1 MDVSQRDALF
11 ARETLWLWL
20 GLFLIVVAVP
30 FSIMRVGPLPSFFL
44 EAGSLLGCLALVAL
58 TLFSGCLKTRIP
70 AASYYFA
77 ALAIFWAAQARIM
90 QLTYIGMS
98 DMVAW
103 TFTILVLLCW
113 ACHGWM
119 VRLGTE
125 RAMSILAGVLLL
137 GAVLQAAVGWLQYA
151 DLASKFHG
159 VLMYRK
165 GIVEGQLAQRNHFAH
180 YLMWGVL
187 AAGWLWAQRRLAWF
201 VAVPLMLFVA
211 ATMGLTG
218 SRTIFGYV
226 LAMLVL
232 LPLYRL
238 FSGRLSTRAVWGLG
252 LAAVIVL
259 LGQFAV
265 EPVLDLF
272 REGTITS
279 AADRISS
286 GSQIAGSGR
295 GYEWQKAWQIFLS
308 APWFGHGW
316 GSYPLYGFLTNVY
329 PTTFRPYETNV
340 LFTHSHN
347 SFLNLLAEMG
357 IVGTALVL
365 LGMAWAIRGCF
376 QRANAPTGVLILALI
391 SVSLVHSTLEYPL
404 WYVYFLSIFAL
415 FIGFAPAAAS
425 EQAQSSGSLKTRA
438 ADVRPSKMV
447 YAAVAVATALLSAGI
462 VYNAVVYQELRQF
475 SGSGGSTAQQAK
487 NIAGLQRIAR
497 RNALFRYYAHFQLIN
512 HFDPN
517 SKTMPEWAK
526 AAADSLQYRPYA
538 NAQRY
543 AFAAYRAGNIQA
555 ARDWMMLMYHYYPTK
570 FSAYASPIM
579 DSDYYPQLQADF
591 SAQCRAYYA
600 SVQQIPICVQ
610 ATPPKP
616 AIEDVLN
623 RMRAMQ
629 GKGASKKD

>member
-1 MDVSQRDALF
+1 MDVSQRNALF
-11 ARETLWLWL
+11 ARETLPLWL

-44 EAGSLLGCLALVAL
+44 EAGSLLGCLALLAL
-58 TLFSGCLKTRIP
+58 TLFSGCLKARPP
-70 AASYYFA
+70 AASYYFM
-77 ALAIFWAAQARIM
+77 ALAVFWAAQARIM
-90 QLTYIGMS
+90 QLAYVGMS
-98 DMVAW
+98 DMAAW
-103 TFTILVLLCW
+103 TFVILALLCW
-113 ACHGWM
+113 ACRGWM

-125 RAMSILAGVLLL
+125 RAVSILAGVLLL

-151 DLASKFHG
+151 DLAGKFHG

-201 VAVPLMLFVA
+201 FAVPLMLFVA

-226 LAMLVL
+226 LAMLML

-238 FSGRLSTRAVWGLG
+238 FSGCLSTRTVWGLG
-252 LAAVIVL
+252 LAAALVL

-308 APWFGHGW
+308 APWFGYGW

-329 PTTFRPYETNV
+329 PTTFRPYETDV

-365 LGMAWAIRGCF
+365 LGMVWAIRGCF
-376 QRANAPTGVLILALI
+376 QRQNAPAGVFILALI
-391 SVSLVHSTLEYPL
+391 AVSLVHSTLEYPL
-404 WYVYFLSIFAL
+404 WYIYLLSIFAL
-415 FIGFAPAAAS
+415 FLGFAPASTKAS
-425 EQAQSSGSLKTRA
+425 AQPALGSLKII
-438 ADVRPSKMV
+438 
-447 YAAVAVATALLSAGI
+447 YAATALATVLLSAGI
-462 VYNAVVYQELRQF
+462 VYMATVYQDLRRF
-475 SGSGGSTAQQAK
+475 SASGETTAQQAK

-497 RNALFRYYAHFQLIN
+497 HNAMLRYYAHFQLIS
-512 HFDPN
+512 HFNP
-517 SKTMPEWAK
+517 SSATVPQWAAE
-526 AAADSLQYRPYA
+526 AAQSLQYRPYA

-570 FSAYASPIM
+570 FSTYSSPIM
-579 DSDYYPQLQADF
+579 ESPYYPQLQADF
-591 SAQCRAYYA
+591 TAQCRAYYA
-600 SVQQIPICVQ
+600 SVEQIPICAQ
-610 ATPPKP
+610 ATPAKP
-616 AIEDVLN
+616 AIEDVLHN
-623 RMRAMQ
+623 MRAMR
-629 GKGASKKD
+629 GSGASGE

>member
-1 MDVSQRDALF
+1 MDVSQRNALF
-11 ARETLWLWL
+11 ARETLPLWL
-20 GLFLIVVAVP
+20 GLFLIVVAAP

-44 EAGSLLGCLALVAL
+44 EVGSLLGCLALLAL
-58 TLFSGCLKTRIP
+58 TLFSGCLKARPP
-70 AASYYFA
+70 AASYYFV
-77 ALAIFWAAQARIM
+77 ALAVFWAAQARIM
-90 QLTYIGMS
+90 QLAYVGMS
-98 DMVAW
+98 DMAAW
-103 TFTILVLLCW
+103 TFVILALLCW
-113 ACHGWM
+113 ACRGWM

-125 RAMSILAGVLLL
+125 RAVSILAGVLLL

-151 DLASKFHG
+151 DLAGEFDG
-159 VLMYRK
+159 MLMYRQ
-165 GIVEGQLAQRNHFAH
+165 GVVEGQLAQRNHFAH
-180 YLMWGVL
+180 YLMWGML

-226 LAMLVL
+226 LAMLML

-238 FSGRLSTRAVWGLG
+238 FSGCLSTRTVWGLG
-252 LAAVIVL
+252 LAAALVL

-308 APWFGHGW
+308 APWFGYGW

-329 PTTFRPYETNV
+329 PTTFRSYETDV

-365 LGMAWAIRGCF
+365 LGMVWAIRGCF
-376 QRANAPTGVLILALI
+376 QRQNAPAGVFILALI
-391 SVSLVHSTLEYPL
+391 AVSLVHSTLEYPL
-404 WYVYFLSIFAL
+404 WYIYLLSIFAL
-415 FIGFAPAAAS
+415 FLGFAPASTKAP
-425 EQAQSSGSLKTRA
+425 AQPTLGSLKII
-438 ADVRPSKMV
+438 
-447 YAAVAVATALLSAGI
+447 YAATASATVLLSAGI
-462 VYNAVVYQELRQF
+462 VYMATVYQDLRQF
-475 SGSGGSTAQQAK
+475 SDGSNDAVQQAK

-497 RNALFRYYAHFQLIN
+497 HNAMLRYYAHFQLIS
-512 HFDPN
+512 HFDP
-517 SKTMPEWAK
+517 SSATVPQWAAE
-526 AAADSLQYRPYA
+526 AAQSLQYRPYA
-538 NAQRY
+538 NAHRY
-543 AFAAYRAGNIQA
+543 AFVAYRAGNIQA

-570 FSAYASPIM
+570 FSTYSSPIM
-579 DSDYYPQLQADF
+579 ESPYYPQLQADF
-591 SAQCRAYYA
+591 TAQCRAYYA
-600 SVQQIPICVQ
+600 SVEQIPICAQ
-610 ATPPKP
+610 ATPAKP
-616 AIEDVLN
+616 EIEDVLHN
-623 RMRAMQ
+623 MRAMR
-629 GKGASKKD
+629 GSEVSGE

>member
-1 MDVSQRDALF
+1 MDVSQRNALF
-11 ARETLWLWL
+11 ARETLPLWL

-44 EAGSLLGCLALVAL
+44 EAGSLLGCLALLAL
-58 TLFSGCLKTRIP
+58 TLFSGCLKAHPP
-70 AASYYFA
+70 AASYYFM
-77 ALAIFWAAQARIM
+77 ALAVFWAAQARIM
-90 QLTYIGMS
+90 QLVYVGMS
-98 DMVAW
+98 DMAAW
-103 TFTILVLLCW
+103 TFAILALLCW
-113 ACHGWM
+113 ACRGWM

-125 RAMSILAGVLLL
+125 RAVSILAGVLLL

-151 DLASKFHG
+151 DLAGKFHG

-226 LAMLVL
+226 LAMLML

-238 FSGRLSTRAVWGLG
+238 FSGCLSTRTVWGLG
-252 LAAVIVL
+252 LAAALVL

-308 APWFGHGW
+308 APWFGYGW

-329 PTTFRPYETNV
+329 PTTFRPYETDV

-365 LGMAWAIRGCF
+365 LGMVWAIRGCF
-376 QRANAPTGVLILALI
+376 QRQNAPAGVFMLALI
-391 SVSLVHSTLEYPL
+391 AVSLVHSTLEYPL
-404 WYVYFLSIFAL
+404 WYIYLLSIFAL
-415 FIGFAPAAAS
+415 FLGFAPAYAKAS
-425 EQAQSSGSLKTRA
+425 AQPALGSLKII
-438 ADVRPSKMV
+438 
-447 YAAVAVATALLSAGI
+447 YAATALATVLLSAGI
-462 VYNAVVYQELRQF
+462 VYMATVYQDLRRF
-475 SGSGGSTAQQAK
+475 SASGETTAQQAK

-497 RNALFRYYAHFQLIN
+497 HNAMLRYYAHFQLIS
-512 HFDPN
+512 HFDP
-517 SKTMPEWAK
+517 SSATVPQWATE
-526 AAADSLQYRPYA
+526 AAQSLQYRPYA

-555 ARDWMMLMYHYYPTK
+555 ARDWMVLMYHYYPTK
-570 FSAYASPIM
+570 FSAYSSPIM
-579 DSDYYPQLQADF
+579 ESPYYPQLQADF
-591 SAQCRAYYA
+591 TAQCRAYYA
-600 SVQQIPICVQ
+600 SVEQIPICAQ
-610 ATPPKP
+610 ATPVKP
-616 AIEDVLN
+616 AIEDVLHN
-623 RMRAMQ
+623 MRAMRES
-629 GKGASKKD
+629 GASRK

>member
-1 MDVSQRDALF
+1 MDLSQRDTLF
-11 ARETLWLWL
+11 TRETLPLWL
-20 GLFLIVVAVP
+20 GLFLIAVAVP

-44 EAGSLLGCLALVAL
+44 EAGSLLGGLILVAL
-58 TLFSGCLKTRIP
+58 TLFSGCLKTRPP
-70 AASYYFA
+70 AASYYFV
-77 ALAIFWAAQARIM
+77 ALAVFWAAQARVM
-90 QLTYIGMS
+90 QLVYTGMS

-103 TFTILVLLCW
+103 TFAILALLCW
-113 ACHGWM
+113 ACRGWM
-119 VRLGTE
+119 ARLGAE
-125 RAMSILAGVLLL
+125 RALSVLAGTLLL
-137 GAVLQAAVGWLQYA
+137 GAVLQAMVGWLQYT
-151 DLASKFHG
+151 DLAGKFHG

-180 YLMWGVL
+180 YLMWGML

-201 VAVPLMLFVA
+201 VAVPLMLLIA

-226 LAMLVL
+226 LAMAVL

-238 FSGRLSTRAVWGLG
+238 FSGCLSTRTVWGLG
-252 LAAVIVL
+252 LAAALVL

-376 QRANAPTGVLILALI
+376 QRANAPAGVLILALI

-415 FIGFAPAAAS
+415 FIGFAPATAS
-425 EQAQSSGSLKTRA
+425 EQAQASGSLKTCA

-447 YAAVAVATALLSAGI
+447 YAAVAVTTALLSAGI

-517 SKTMPEWAK
+517 SKTMPEWAT

-610 ATPPKP
+610 AAPPKP

-623 RMRAMQ
+623 KMRAMQ

>member
-1 MDVSQRDALF
+1 MDVSQRNALF
-11 ARETLWLWL
+11 ARETLPLWL

-44 EAGSLLGCLALVAL
+44 EAGSLLGCLALLAL
-58 TLFSGCLKTRIP
+58 TLFSGCLKARPP
-70 AASYYFA
+70 AASYYFM
-77 ALAIFWAAQARIM
+77 ALAVFWAAQARIM
-90 QLTYIGMS
+90 QLAYVGMS
-98 DMVAW
+98 DMAAW
-103 TFTILVLLCW
+103 TFAILALLCW
-113 ACHGWM
+113 ACRGWM

-125 RAMSILAGVLLL
+125 RAVSILAGVLLL

-151 DLASKFHG
+151 DLAGKFHG

-226 LAMLVL
+226 LAMLML

-238 FSGRLSTRAVWGLG
+238 FSGCLSTRTVWGLG
-252 LAAVIVL
+252 LAAALVL

-308 APWFGHGW
+308 APWFGYGW

-329 PTTFRPYETNV
+329 PTTFRPYETDV

-357 IVGTALVL
+357 IAGTALVL
-365 LGMAWAIRGCF
+365 LGMVWAIRGCF
-376 QRANAPTGVLILALI
+376 QRQNAPAGVFMLALI
-391 SVSLVHSTLEYPL
+391 AVSLVHSTLEYPL
-404 WYVYFLSIFAL
+404 WYIYLLSIFAL
-415 FIGFAPAAAS
+415 FLGFAPASAKAS
-425 EQAQSSGSLKTRA
+425 AQPALGSLKII
-438 ADVRPSKMV
+438 
-447 YAAVAVATALLSAGI
+447 YAATALATVLLSAGI
-462 VYNAVVYQELRQF
+462 VYMATVYQDLRRF
-475 SGSGGSTAQQAK
+475 SDGSNDAAQQAK

-497 RNALFRYYAHFQLIN
+497 HNAMLRYYAHFQLIS
-512 HFDPN
+512 HFDP
-517 SKTMPEWAK
+517 SSATVPQWAAE
-526 AAADSLQYRPYA
+526 AAQSLQYRPYA

-570 FSAYASPIM
+570 FSTYSSPIM
-579 DSDYYPQLQADF
+579 ESPYYPQLQADF
-591 SAQCRAYYA
+591 TAQCRAYYA
-600 SVQQIPICVQ
+600 SVEQIPICAQ
-610 ATPPKP
+610 ATPAKP
-616 AIEDVLN
+616 AIEDVLHN
-623 RMRAMQ
+623 MRAMR
-629 GKGASKKD
+629 GSGASGE

>member
-1 MDVSQRDALF
+1 MDVSQRNALF
-11 ARETLWLWL
+11 ARETLPLWL

-44 EAGSLLGCLALVAL
+44 EAGSLLGCLALLAL
-58 TLFSGCLKTRIP
+58 TLFSGCLKAHPP
-70 AASYYFA
+70 AASYYFM
-77 ALAIFWAAQARIM
+77 ALAVFWAAQARIM
-90 QLTYIGMS
+90 QLVYVGMS
-98 DMVAW
+98 DMAAW
-103 TFTILVLLCW
+103 TFAILALLCW
-113 ACHGWM
+113 ACRGWM

-125 RAMSILAGVLLL
+125 RAVSILAGVLLL

-151 DLASKFHG
+151 DLAGKFHG

-165 GIVEGQLAQRNHFAH
+165 GIVEGQLAQRNHFSH

-226 LAMLVL
+226 LAMLML

-238 FSGRLSTRAVWGLG
+238 FSGCLSTRTVWGLG
-252 LAAVIVL
+252 LAAALVL

-308 APWFGHGW
+308 APWFGYGW

-329 PTTFRPYETNV
+329 PTTFRPYETDV

-365 LGMAWAIRGCF
+365 LGMVWAIRGCF
-376 QRANAPTGVLILALI
+376 QRQNAPAGVFMLALI
-391 SVSLVHSTLEYPL
+391 AVSLVHSTLEYPL
-404 WYVYFLSIFAL
+404 WYIYLLSIFAL
-415 FIGFAPAAAS
+415 FLGFAPAYAKAS
-425 EQAQSSGSLKTRA
+425 AQPALGSLKII
-438 ADVRPSKMV
+438 
-447 YAAVAVATALLSAGI
+447 YAATALATVLLSAGI
-462 VYNAVVYQELRQF
+462 VYMATVYQDLRRF
-475 SGSGGSTAQQAK
+475 SASGETTAQQAK

-497 RNALFRYYAHFQLIN
+497 HNAMLRYYAHFQLIS
-512 HFDPN
+512 HFDP
-517 SKTMPEWAK
+517 SSATVPQWATE
-526 AAADSLQYRPYA
+526 AAQSLQYRPYA

-555 ARDWMMLMYHYYPTK
+555 ARDWMVLMYHYYPTK
-570 FSAYASPIM
+570 FSAYSSPIM
-579 DSDYYPQLQADF
+579 ESPYYPQLQADF
-591 SAQCRAYYA
+591 TAQCRAYYA
-600 SVQQIPICVQ
+600 SVEQIPICAQ
-610 ATPPKP
+610 ATPAKP
-616 AIEDVLN
+616 AIEDVLHN
-623 RMRAMQ
+623 MRAMRES
-629 GKGASKKD
+629 GASRK

>member
-1 MDVSQRDALF
+1 MDLSQRDTLF
-11 ARETLWLWL
+11 TRETLPLWL
-20 GLFLIVVAVP
+20 GLFLIAVAVP

-44 EAGSLLGCLALVAL
+44 EAGSLLGGLILVAL
-58 TLFSGCLKTRIP
+58 TLFSGCLKTRPP
-70 AASYYFA
+70 AASYYFV
-77 ALAIFWAAQARIM
+77 ALAVFWAAQARVM
-90 QLTYIGMS
+90 QLVYTGMS

-103 TFTILVLLCW
+103 TFAILALLCW
-113 ACHGWM
+113 ACRGWM
-119 VRLGTE
+119 ARLGAE
-125 RAMSILAGVLLL
+125 RALSVLAGTLLL
-137 GAVLQAAVGWLQYA
+137 GAVLQAMVGWLQYT
-151 DLASKFHG
+151 DLAGKFHG

-180 YLMWGVL
+180 YLMWGML

-201 VAVPLMLFVA
+201 VAVPLILLIA

-226 LAMLVL
+226 LAMAVL

-238 FSGRLSTRAVWGLG
+238 FSGCLSTRTVWGLG
-252 LAAVIVL
+252 LAAALVL

-329 PTTFRPYETNV
+329 PTTFRPYETDV

-365 LGMAWAIRGCF
+365 LGMLWAIRGCF
-376 QRANAPTGVLILALI
+376 QRANAPAGVLILALI

-415 FIGFAPAAAS
+415 FIGFAPATAS
-425 EQAQSSGSLKTRA
+425 EQAQASGSLKTCA

-447 YAAVAVATALLSAGI
+447 YAAVAVTTALLSAGI

-517 SKTMPEWAK
+517 SKTMPEWAT

-600 SVQQIPICVQ
+600 SVQQIPLCAQ
-610 ATPPKP
+610 AAPPKP

>member
-1 MDVSQRDALF
+1 MDCSERKVLF
-11 ARETLWLWL
+11 SRETLPLWL
-20 GLFLIVVAVP
+20 GLFVIVVAAP

-44 EAGSLLGCLALVAL
+44 EAGSLLGCLILVAF
-58 TLFSGCLKTRIP
+58 TLLSGSLKTRIP
-70 AASYYFA
+70 AASYYFVT
-77 ALAIFWAAQARIM
+77 LAIFWAAQARMM

-98 DMVAW
+98 DMAAW
-103 TFTILVLLCW
+103 TFAILALLCW
-113 ACHGWM
+113 ACRGW
-119 VRLGTE
+119 VARLGAE
-125 RAMSILAGVLLL
+125 RAVSVLAGVLLL
-137 GAVLQAAVGWLQYA
+137 GAVLQAMVGWLQYT
-151 DLASKFHG
+151 DLAGKFHG

-180 YLMWGVL
+180 YLMWGML

-201 VAVPLMLFVA
+201 VAVPLMLLIA

-238 FSGRLSTRAVWGLG
+238 FSGCLSTRAVWGLG
-252 LAAVIVL
+252 LAAAIVL

-329 PTTFRPYETNV
+329 PTTFRPYETDV

-365 LGMAWAIRGCF
+365 LGMLWAIRGCF
-376 QRANAPTGVLILALI
+376 QRANAPVGVFILALM

-404 WYVYFLSIFAL
+404 WYIYFLSIFAL
-415 FIGFAPAAAS
+415 FIGFAPASAKTPPAPL
-425 EQAQSSGSLKTRA
+425 SSGSLKT
-438 ADVRPSKMV
+438 V
-447 YAAVAVATALLSAGI
+447 YAATALAIALLSAGI
-462 VYNAVVYQELRQF
+462 VYTATVYQDLRQF
-475 SGSGGSTAQQAK
+475 SASGGSTAQQAK

-497 RNALFRYYAHFQLIN
+497 HNAMLRYYAHFQLIS
-512 HFDPN
+512 HFDPG
-517 SKTMPEWAK
+517 SATVPPWAEE
-526 AAADSLQYRPYA
+526 AAESLRYRPYA

-543 AFAAYRAGNIQA
+543 AFAAYRAGKIQA
-555 ARDWMMLMYHYYPTK
+555 ARDWMILMYHYYPSK
-570 FSAYASPIM
+570 FSAYASQIM
-579 DSDYYPQLQADF
+579 DSPYYPQLQADF
-591 SAQCRAYYA
+591 TAQCRAYYA
-600 SVQQIPICVQ
+600 SVEQIPICAQ
-610 ATPPKP
+610 AAPAKP
-616 AIEDVLN
+616 AIEDVLKN
-623 RMRAMQ
+623 LRAMR
-629 GKGASKKD
+629 GSGASNIQK

>member
-1 MDVSQRDALF
+1 MA
-11 ARETLWLWL
+11 
-20 GLFLIVVAVP
+20 
-30 FSIMRVGPLPSFFL
+30 
-44 EAGSLLGCLALVAL
+44 
-58 TLFSGCLKTRIP
+58 
-70 AASYYFA
+70 
-77 ALAIFWAAQARIM
+77 
-90 QLTYIGMS
+90 
-98 DMVAW
+98 AW
-103 TFTILVLLCW
+103 TFVILALLCW
-113 ACHGWM
+113 ACCGWM

-125 RAMSILAGVLLL
+125 RAVSILAGVLLL

-151 DLASKFHG
+151 DLAGKFHG

-226 LAMLVL
+226 LAMLML

-238 FSGRLSTRAVWGLG
+238 FSGCLSTRTVWGLG
-252 LAAVIVL
+252 LAAALVL

-308 APWFGHGW
+308 APWFGYGW

-329 PTTFRPYETNV
+329 PTTFRPYETDV

-365 LGMAWAIRGCF
+365 LGMVWAIRGCF
-376 QRANAPTGVLILALI
+376 QRQNAPAGVFILALI
-391 SVSLVHSTLEYPL
+391 AVSLVHSTLEYPL
-404 WYVYFLSIFAL
+404 WYIYLLSIFAL
-415 FIGFAPAAAS
+415 FLGFAPASTKAP
-425 EQAQSSGSLKTRA
+425 AQPTLGSLKII
-438 ADVRPSKMV
+438 
-447 YAAVAVATALLSAGI
+447 YAATALATVLLSAGI
-462 VYNAVVYQELRQF
+462 VYMATVYQDLRRF
-475 SGSGGSTAQQAK
+475 SASGETTAQQAK

-497 RNALFRYYAHFQLIN
+497 HNAMLRYYAHFQLIS
-512 HFDPN
+512 HFDP
-517 SKTMPEWAK
+517 SSATVPQWAAE
-526 AAADSLQYRPYA
+526 AAQSLQYRPYA

-555 ARDWMMLMYHYYPTK
+555 ARDWMVLMYHYYPTK
-570 FSAYASPIM
+570 FSTYSSPIM
-579 DSDYYPQLQADF
+579 ESPYYPQLQADF
-591 SAQCRAYYA
+591 TAQCRAYYA
-600 SVQQIPICVQ
+600 SVEQIPICAQ
-610 ATPPKP
+610 ATPAKP
-616 AIEDVLN
+616 AIEDVLHN
-623 RMRAMQ
+623 MRAMR
-629 GKGASKKD
+629 GSGASGE

>member
-1 MDVSQRDALF
+1 MDCSERKVLF
-11 ARETLWLWL
+11 SRETLPLWL
-20 GLFLIVVAVP
+20 GLFVIVVAAP

-44 EAGSLLGCLALVAL
+44 EAGSLLGCLILVAF
-58 TLFSGCLKTRIP
+58 TLLSGSLKTRIP

-77 ALAIFWAAQARIM
+77 ALAIFWAAQARMM

-98 DMVAW
+98 DMAAW
-103 TFTILVLLCW
+103 TFAILALLCW
-113 ACHGWM
+113 ACRGW
-119 VRLGTE
+119 VARLGTE
-125 RAMSILAGVLLL
+125 RALSILAAVLLV
-137 GAVLQAAVGWLQYA
+137 GAALQATVGWLQYA
-151 DLASKFHG
+151 DLADKFG
-159 VLMYRK
+159 GLLMYRK

-180 YLMWGVL
+180 YLMWGML
-187 AAGWLWAQRRLAWF
+187 ATGWLWAQRRLALVF
-201 VAVPLMLFVA
+201 ALPLMLFIA

-226 LAMLVL
+226 LAMAVL
-232 LPLYRL
+232 LPLYRG
-238 FSGRLSTRAVWGLG
+238 FSGCRSTRTVLGLG
-252 LAAVIVL
+252 AAAVIVL
-259 LGQFAV
+259 LGQFTV

-272 REGTITS
+272 REGTINS
-279 AADRISS
+279 AAERISH

-376 QRANAPTGVLILALI
+376 QRANAPAGVLILALI

-415 FIGFAPAAAS
+415 FIGFAPATAS
-425 EQAQSSGSLKTRA
+425 EQAQASGSLKTCA

-447 YAAVAVATALLSAGI
+447 YAAVAVTTALLSAGI

-517 SKTMPEWAK
+517 SKTMPEWAT

-610 ATPPKP
+610 AAPPKP

-623 RMRAMQ
+623 KMRAMQ

>member
-1 MDVSQRDALF
+1 MDCSERKVLF
-11 ARETLWLWL
+11 SRETLPLWL
-20 GLFLIVVAVP
+20 SLFVIVVAAP

-44 EAGSLLGCLALVAL
+44 EAGSLLGCLILVAF
-58 TLFSGCLKTRIP
+58 TLLSGSLKTRIP

-77 ALAIFWAAQARIM
+77 ALAIFWAAQARMM

-98 DMVAW
+98 DMAAW
-103 TFTILVLLCW
+103 TFAILALLCW
-113 ACHGWM
+113 ACRGW
-119 VRLGTE
+119 VARLGTE
-125 RAMSILAGVLLL
+125 RALSILAAVLLL
-137 GAVLQAAVGWLQYA
+137 GAALQATVGWLQYA
-151 DLASKFHG
+151 DLADKFG
-159 VLMYRK
+159 GLLMYRK

-180 YLMWGVL
+180 YLMWGML
-187 AAGWLWAQRRLAWF
+187 ATGWLWAQRRLALVF
-201 VAVPLMLFVA
+201 ALPLMLFIA

-226 LAMLVL
+226 LAMMAL
-232 LPLYRL
+232 LPLYRG
-238 FSGRLSTRAVWGLG
+238 FSGCRSTRTVLGLG
-252 LAAVIVL
+252 AVAVIVL

-279 AADRISS
+279 AAERISH

-365 LGMAWAIRGCF
+365 LGMVWAIRGCF
-376 QRANAPTGVLILALI
+376 QRANAPAGVLILALI

-415 FIGFAPAAAS
+415 FIGFAPATAG

-438 ADVRPSKMV
+438 ADVRSSKMV

-600 SVQQIPICVQ
+600 SVQQIPLCVQ
-610 ATPPKP
+610 AAPPKP